1 MLALIL
7 CALALLACFIAG
19 RRSLVS
25 GLCTLMTVG
34 YAYGIIRAN
43 VPQPAM
49 HFVFDAGVGGLYL
62 SLFSRGVTAAQW
74 PRVKVIQPWLML
86 LIGWPIVLFFFPIQD
101 FWVQF
106 VGLRGQI
113 FFLGFI
119 LIGAMLEPEDCYT
132 LARWFAVLNIVVFG
146 FAVAEYFMGVPKF
159 YPKNANT
166 TLIYISNDVLR
177 NGSAYRIPATFVNS
191 AGYSATMVETIPLLL
206 GAWTQRRVGWA
217 HFYLLSA
224 ALVVSGLG
232 VFLGASRTQAALLL
246 LTLGG
251 AFVMGHLSVK
261 VLLRSTI
268 AIACVV
274 WVVVHNPRLQRFVTL
289 SNIDYIQQRVGM
301 SVNESFFNALVEYPM
316 GNGLGGG
323 GTSMPF
329 FLQGMV
335 QNPVGIENEYGRLL
349 LEQGIPGLAI
359 WIAFLFWVILSPLP
373 RRDDGWLLLLK
384 LLRVYLPLSFLLA
397 TTGTGFLTAIPGTA
411 LILVFVGL
419 FSTARIWEKNSKHL
433 QQGKSVPLS
442 QNFSHRKAG
451 RPAPVQAAWPAYGT
465 HSPNR

>member
-191 AGYSATMVETIPLLL
+191 AGY
-206 GAWTQRRVGWA
+206 
-217 HFYLLSA
+217 
-224 ALVVSGLG
+224 
-232 VFLGASRTQAALLL
+232 
-246 LTLGG
+246 
-251 AFVMGHLSVK
+251 
-261 VLLRSTI
+261 
-268 AIACVV
+268 
-274 WVVVHNPRLQRFVTL
+274 
-289 SNIDYIQQRVGM
+289 
-301 SVNESFFNALVEYPM
+301 
-316 GNGLGGG
+316 
-323 GTSMPF
+323 
-329 FLQGMV
+329 
-335 QNPVGIENEYGRLL
+335 
-349 LEQGIPGLAI
+349 
-359 WIAFLFWVILSPLP
+359 
-373 RRDDGWLLLLK
+373 
-384 LLRVYLPLSFLLA
+384 
-397 TTGTGFLTAIPGTA
+397 
-411 LILVFVGL
+411 
-419 FSTARIWEKNSKHL
+419 
-433 QQGKSVPLS
+433 
-442 QNFSHRKAG
+442 
-451 RPAPVQAAWPAYGT
+451 
-465 HSPNR
+465 